1 MIRTRTFLKSLHVLL
16 IMGMIKQEKCITGF
30 KISTRPTL
38 KMTRLGDRTSGISTP
53 MFFFQ
58 YTSGEI
64 YV

>member
-1 MIRTRTFLKSLHVLL
+1 
-16 IMGMIKQEKCITGF
+16 MGMIKQEKCITGF